1 MPGIKIRENESF
13 DEAYR
18 RFKKQ
23 ADRNL
28 VVTES
33 RARRFFESQ
42 TEKRKKQKNNSC
54 GRYKRQGVS
63 MCVYEFRADQGGDK
77 YRPFYIAASCA
88 YRGTHQNKRSYGQ

>member
-1 MPGIKIRENESF
+1 MPGIKVRESESF

-42 TEKRKKQKNNSC
+42 TEKRKKQKISAKKKMLKRLYVLR
-54 GRYKRQGVS
+54 RYESKL
-63 MCVYEFRADQGGDK
+63 
-77 YRPFYIAASCA
+77 
-88 YRGTHQNKRSYGQ
+88 

>member
-1 MPGIKIRENESF
+1 MPGVKIRENESF

-42 TEKRKKQKNNSC
+42 TEKRKKQKISAKKKMLKRLYVLR
-54 GRYKRQGVS
+54 RYESKL
-63 MCVYEFRADQGGDK
+63 
-77 YRPFYIAASCA
+77 
-88 YRGTHQNKRSYGQ
+88 

>member
-1 MPGIKIRENESF
+1 MPGTKKRENESF

-42 TEKRKKQKNNSC
+42 TEKRKKQKINAKKKMLKRLYVLR
-54 GRYKRQGVS
+54 RYESRL
-63 MCVYEFRADQGGDK
+63 
-77 YRPFYIAASCA
+77 
-88 YRGTHQNKRSYGQ
+88 

>member
-42 TEKRKKQKNNSC
+42 TEKRKKQKISAKKKMLKRLFVLR
-54 GRYKRQGVS
+54 RYESKL
-63 MCVYEFRADQGGDK
+63 
-77 YRPFYIAASCA
+77 
-88 YRGTHQNKRSYGQ
+88 